1 MSGISTHVLDTTL
14 GKPASGIK
22 VRLERADAAGMFHLV
37 AERSTD
43 AQGRVADFL
52 GSQQLTSAN
61 YRLRFET
68 GDYLRVTHQTEFYPH
83 VEILFH
89 VTEAAGHY
97 HIPLLLSPF
106 GYSTYR
112 GS

>member
-1 MSGISTHVLDTTL
+1 MVGP
-14 GKPASGIK
+14 G
-22 VRLERADAAGMFHLV
+22 RADATAEFHLV
-37 AERSTD
+37 SQKDTD

-52 GSQQLTSAN
+52 GSAPLLSGN

-68 GDYLRVTHQTEFYPH
+68 ASYLQDTHQTAFYPH
-83 VEILFH
+83 VEVLFH
-89 VTEAAGHY
+89 VADAAGHY